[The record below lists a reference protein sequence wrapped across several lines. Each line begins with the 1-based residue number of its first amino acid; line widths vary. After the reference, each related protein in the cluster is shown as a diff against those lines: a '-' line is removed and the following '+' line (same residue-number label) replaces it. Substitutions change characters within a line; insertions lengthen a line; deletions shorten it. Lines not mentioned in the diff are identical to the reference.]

1 MREYRTDQRTALTD
15 FFKKNCDRQFTIDGI
30 LSEMPGISK
39 ISRSAVYR
47 NVDRMVQDGILCKS
61 IATGSR
67 RALYQFIHEG
77 ECCERLHL
85 RCEKC
90 GRLFHMESEGE
101 EEKLKNMLEKSG
113 FQLDERST
121 VLVGTCRECK
131 KRPEEF

>member
-1 MREYRTDQRTALTD
+1 MREYRTGQRRALTE
-15 FFKKNCDRQFTIDGI
+15 FFTKNRDRQFTIDMI
-30 LSEMPGISK
+30 LDEMPGISS

-61 IATGSR
+61 VAPGTR
-67 RALYQFIHEG
+67 CALYQLIHEG

-85 RCEKC
+85 KCEKC
-90 GRLFHMESEGE
+90 GRLFHMENEGE
-101 EEKLKNMLEKSG
+101 EEKLKTMLETDG

-121 VLVGTCRECK
+121 VLLGTCRECK